1 MRIDMLPYLSF
12 KLHVQFFHF
21 HNGIF
26 FFSPKEAGTTTNLE
40 KVFLDID
47 FQLCY
52 NDGMKYLKQLR
63 KREGII

>member
-1 MRIDMLPYLSF
+1 MFSF
-12 KLHVQFFHF
+12 SNFVMAFFA
-21 HNGIF
+21 
-26 FFSPKEAGTTTNLE
+26 SPPGETDATTNLE

-52 NDGMKYLKQLR
+52 NNCMKRVIKTT